1 MSGSTPRRAG
11 LVAVLLLPL
20 VLVVAVVGRM
30 LLGVWADIT
39 VTGAF
44 YDGLGM
50 GAAYARAWHTSL
62 VLGLIGLGVCVAA
75 AATCLLLIPGK
86 PRFEWSIRVSRAWG
100 LLPAAVALPVLAVAL
115 IPAAAATRDTWL
127 AARNA
132 VAFGR
137 TDPVYGRDV
146 GFYVFEL
153 GLYTRLAGMVMGLAA
168 VMLVVV
174 AATAVL
180 RAVRLQEMAGRVD
193 AADPVLVR
201 ARRLAMAWGGV
212 LVIGAGIRLWLQ
224 PLRMMSADRA
234 PIAGP
239 NAAERAV
246 AMPAMQV
253 WGWLVALLG
262 LALVVAALPG
272 VAARARRIGGLRGA
286 RIVTG
291 AWLVAAIALVV
302 VSSPWWIVL
311 GLVAA
316 GCLAATFGGTT
327 GTGLRQAPVEAILA
341 GAGAVTLLGGLVLP
355 GLAARLYDQVALR
368 GNTISV
374 ERNPLTDTI
383 AASRDAAGIADLRA
397 QVIDWKP
404 GAVTPADVKANPQ
417 AVGSV
422 RFLDYGPVQ
431 QACLRIEARNRYY
444 TCADVDLD
452 RYVIDGTGQTRFVI
466 GREVDYARVGDDFT
480 RRHLS
485 FTHGRGIVMAPVNRI
500 DAGGRPSFVVS
511 GLPVRG
517 LRPPLT
523 EDGIYFGAN
532 PGMPW
537 AMVNT
542 GQADGF
548 SSQPIRDWSGTGIP
562 VSRHRLAITV
572 SLGGL
577 PFVGGRRIWNAT
589 GSVAK
594 GDAVRLLMYRDLPA
608 RLERLVP
615 FLGRDGDPYFVAA
628 EGRLY
633 VMQNVISA
641 SGRYPYALRSGRG
654 VNYAR
659 HSAVAVMDAYSGQ
672 TRIVVLDDREPIL
685 ATWRR
690 VYPSLF
696 SSRDA
701 LPPVLAAH
709 LRYSEDVFAHQA
721 AVLSRVHVTDINT
734 YYNGDQE
741 WSSTTETV
749 GGGAEGTRITSPA
762 RYTYATLPGQRRERF
777 SLITYFKPAVAS
789 RGIGFAAW
797 LAVGNDPGD
806 FGRLTLL
813 SFDTAGAQNIDSV
826 DTFVANVNR
835 DQGLSSQLSILR
847 DKAVRGNVI
856 VVPVGKGLL
865 YVQPLYLDSPGDSL
879 PTLWQVVVSFGD
891 GKVYTGPGFAQALQA
906 AFLGTA
912 GAGGGTGALPSD
924 VNALVIQAQ
933 AELEAHRKAYA
944 AGRYEE
950 AARHMARMSDLLSRA
965 ADLAGRAQA
974 GG

>member
-1 MSGSTPRRAG
+1 MSGSTSRRAG
-11 LVAVLLLPL
+11 LVALFALPL
-20 VLVVAVVGRM
+20 VLFLAFVART

-44 YDGLGM
+44 YDGLDM
-50 GAAYARAWHTSL
+50 GAAYDRAWHTSL
-62 VLGLIGLGVCVAA
+62 VLGLIGLLVCVVA

-100 LLPAAVALPVLAVAL
+100 LLPAVVAVLILSVAF
-115 IPAAAATRDTWL
+115 IPAAASTRDTWL

-132 VAFGR
+132 APFGR
-137 TDPVYGRDV
+137 TDPVFGRDV

-153 GLYTRLAGMVMGLAA
+153 GLYTRLAGMIIGLAM

-174 AATAVL
+174 GATAL
-180 RAVRLQEMAGRVD
+180 FRAVRLNELVGRVD

-212 LVIGAGIRLWLQ
+212 AIVGAGMRLWLQ
-224 PLRMMSADRA
+224 PLQSMSADRA

-239 NAAERAV
+239 NAAERAIS
-246 AMPAMQV
+246 MPAMQV

-262 LALVVAALPG
+262 LTLLVAALPG
-272 VAARARRIGGLRGA
+272 VAMRARRIGGVRGA
-286 RIVTG
+286 RMVAG
-291 AWLVAAIALVV
+291 VWLVASVVLIV

-311 GLVAA
+311 TLIAA
-316 GCLAATFGGTT
+316 GCLGATFARGTV
-327 GTGLRQAPVEAILA
+327 TGLRQAPVEAVVA
-341 GAGAVTLLGGLVLP
+341 GAGVVTLLGGLVLP
-355 GLAARLYDQVALR
+355 GLGARLYDQVALR

-383 AASRDAAGIADLRA
+383 TASRDAAGIADLQA

-404 GAVTPADVKANPQ
+404 GAVTPAAVKANPQ

-422 RFLDYGPVQ
+422 RFLDYDPVQ

-444 TCADVDLD
+444 TCADVDVD

-500 DAGGRPSFVVS
+500 DANGRPSFVVS

-517 LRPPLT
+517 LDPPLT

-542 GQADGF
+542 AQADGF
-548 SSQPIRDWSGTGIP
+548 SSQPITDWSGAGIP
-562 VSRHRLAITV
+562 VDRHRLAITL

-577 PFVGGRRIWNAT
+577 PFLGGRRIWNAT
-589 GSVAK
+589 GSVAG
-594 GDAVRLLMYRDLPA
+594 GDSVRLLMYRDLPA

-615 FLGRDGDPYFVAA
+615 FLERDGDPYFVAA
-628 EGRLY
+628 GGRLY
-633 VMQNVISA
+633 VMQNIISA
-641 SGRYPYALRSGRG
+641 TDRYPYALRSSRG
-654 VNYAR
+654 NYAR
-659 HSAVAVMDAYSGQ
+659 HSAVAVMDAHSGR
-672 TRIVVLDDREPIL
+672 TRIVVLDDGEPIL

-696 SSRDA
+696 SPRTA
-701 LPPVLAAH
+701 LSPLLAAH

-741 WSSTTETV
+741 WSATTETV
-749 GGGAEGTRITSPA
+749 GGGTEGTRITSPA

-777 SLITYFKPAVAS
+777 SLISYFKPAVAS

-813 SFDTAGAQNIDSV
+813 GFDTAGAQNIDSV

-847 DKAVRGNVI
+847 EKAVRGNVI
-856 VVPVGKGLL
+856 VVPVGTGLL

-891 GKVYTGPGFAQALQA
+891 GRVYTGPGFAQALQA
-906 AFLGTA
+906 AFLG
-912 GAGGGTGALPSD
+912 AGGADGEAGALPAD
-924 VNALVIQAQ
+924 VNALVIQANAQ
-933 AELEAHRKAYA
+933 LEAHREAYA

-950 AARHMARMSDLLSRA
+950 AARHLKRMSDLLSRA
-965 ADLAGRAQA
+965 AELAGRAQA